1 MIFYYYLEESLVPE
15 TPVVESEEDTYVVS
29 TSLAPICVYCPD
41 NKNRLLGQSI
51 EGIVYNLI
59 KQLENKLVNGEDSHS
74 YDPFTH
80 SYYWTGAEHKQTEP
94 IPPSIQVDL
103 PSGETKE
110 TEQAFDTYFYL
121 SAFPTVFEPIIFFR
135 VLQHKFFSCF
145 SLWGWPSNAVSR
157 SSVASGV
164 GSIAGSL
171 GENRSRASSASGAA
185 LDINSLGSRRNVNL
199 TINCST
205 ASLSPAKVDVER
217 RTSLKG

>member
-1 MIFYYYLEESLVPE
+1 M
-15 TPVVESEEDTYVVS
+15 S
-29 TSLAPICVYCPD
+29 TSLAPICVYSPHT
-41 NKNRLLGQSI
+41 KNRLLGQSI

-59 KQLENKLVNGEDSHS
+59 KQLENKLINGEDSHG
-74 YDPFTH
+74 YDPFTQA
-80 SYYWTGAEHKQTEP
+80 YYWSGGDHRSTET
-94 IPPSIQVDL
+94 IPPAIQVDL

-110 TEQAFDTYFYL
+110 SDQSFDPYFYL

-185 LDINSLGSRRNVNL
+185 LEINSLSSRRNVNL

-217 RTSLKG
+217 RTSLKGRSEPNPSSVDDLCSGLQVWSTPE